1 MISYTLFIF
10 TFLLLTV
17 QGLQINF
24 SAIKPVD
31 TNLMTIKDTAQAHYE
46 SIIDDVLSQ
55 HNEGL
60 LTELSIVIKDPHDM
74 YSILKPQ
81 ADLLADSIQGKESN
95 HNFLIIVH
103 SSFCVCVIRCLRC
116 TDARYDC

>member
-1 MISYTLFIF
+1 MISYILFSC
-10 TFLLLTV
+10 TFLLLVV

-24 SAIKPVD
+24 NSIKPVD

-46 SIIDDVLSQ
+46 SIIDDILSQ

-60 LTELSIVIKDPHDM
+60 LTELSIVIKSPHDM

-81 ADLLADSIQGKESN
+81 ADLLVDSTIQGK
-95 HNFLIIVH
+95 FL
-103 SSFCVCVIRCLRC
+103 FF
-116 TDARYDC
+116 